1 MAMVIMIV
9 AFILAFAISSVADES
24 IIGRWCDRMIP
35 NMPKYN
41 RTMTIV
47 VADEDR
53 VWLRSEFGDGSSS
66 VNELRETRGGVYE
79 KIESAAGDKYRIV
92 SNTGDLQ
99 LLDQDGLIR
108 VAARLENIPQTN
120 ECLP

>member
-1 MAMVIMIV
+1 MTAMAITV
-9 AFILAFAISSVADES
+9 AFVLAFAVGGVADES

-41 RTMTIV
+41 RTMAIV
-47 VADEDR
+47 VADEGR
-53 VWLRSEFGDGSSS
+53 VLLRSEFGDGSSS
-66 VNELRETRGGVYE
+66 VNELREARGGVYE
-79 KIESAAGDKYRIV
+79 KIGSATGDKYRIV

-108 VAARLENIPQTN
+108 IAARLENTPQGN